1 MSSNNDFIE
10 VEGMITELLPAT
22 TFRVSLGN
30 NKTIIA
36 YLCGKMRKNNIKL
49 IVGDKVRLEISPYDL
64 ERGRIIY
71 RA

>member
-1 MSSNNDFIE
+1 MSSSDFIE
-10 VEGMITELLPAT
+10 LEGTITELLPAT
-22 TFRVSLGN
+22 TFKVDLGN

-49 IVGDKVRLEISPYDL
+49 IIGDRVKLEISPYDL
-64 ERGRIIY
+64 ERGRITY

>member
-10 VEGMITELLPAT
+10 VDGVITELLPAT
-22 TFRVSLGN
+22 TFRVGIGD
-30 NKTIIA
+30 NKNIIA

-49 IVGDKVRLEISPYDL
+49 IVGDRVRLEISPYDL